1 MIAYHVDK
9 SAMLVPNQTLELFS
23 HIKLDNLFNNYCNS
37 FSNHGLQYLNQYS
50 DSSVWELCLEFV
62 RLNHFPNFP
71 SRLQSL
77 FGVENLEDAFLWKGY
92 LSHYT
97 NSKINICKIECPNY
111 FKFDASWITNPPP
124 IGSANDNFNFN
135 NKSIARMLQYSYK
148 YWNQEMTENPLCEL
162 LLVSPVKILK
172 IV

>member
-9 SAMLVPNQTLELFS
+9 SAMLVPGQTLNLFS
-23 HIKLDNLFNNYCNS
+23 NIKLDNLFDTYDNS
-37 FSNHGLQYLNQYS
+37 FSNHGLQYLNQYT

-77 FGVENLEDAFLWKGY
+77 FGVENLENALLWKGF

-97 NSKINICKIECPNY
+97 NSKINICKIDCSDY
-111 FKFDASWITNPPP
+111 FKFDARWITNPPALA
-124 IGSANDNFNFN
+124 SSDNFNFN
-135 NKSIARMLQYSYK
+135 NNSIAKMLECSYK
-148 YWNQEMTENPLCEL
+148 YWNQEMSSNPLMEL
-162 LLVSPVKILK
+162 LLVFPVKILE
-172 IV
+172 II